1 MRQDGLLPIGQVA
14 RFYGLSH
21 DTLRLYG
28 KRGIVEPV
36 VDPATG
42 YRSYT
47 PEHLPLLDIVVTA
60 RAAGASLTRLKQAV
74 DEASLRGYLTL
85 YQEQLSNMEAQ
96 LAELE
101 AAREKTRRL
110 LALAQKAR
118 FVAEKGPVA
127 AQSDRDLELLRFS
140 VASVVALGAA
150 DAPDVWQ
157 AEYVEYGWHQ
167 GALREEGA
175 LVWLEAG
182 DCPEALRGQARER
195 RAIPAGTPTLR
206 LWGTRAQIARELEG
220 RAAADVLVRYEYLV
234 PHQGGDGEFLCTAF
248 LMGRRAGVREGD

>member
-14 RFYGLSH
+14 RLYGLSH

-60 RAAGASLTRLKQAV
+60 RAAGASLARLKQAV

-85 YQEQLSNMEAQ
+85 YQEQLSNVEAQ

-101 AAREKTRRL
+101 AAREKTCRL
-110 LALAQKAR
+110 LALAREAA

-127 AQSDRDLELLRFS
+127 AQSGRYLELLRFS
-140 VASVVALGAA
+140 VASV
-150 DAPDVWQ
+150 
-157 AEYVEYGWHQ
+157 EYGWRQ

-175 LVWLEAG
+175 FVWLEAD

-195 RAIPAGTPTLR
+195 RAIPAGTATLR

-220 RAAADVLVRYEYLV
+220 RAAADALVRYEYLV
-234 PHQGGDGEFLCTAF
+234 PHQGGDSEFLCTAF
-248 LMGRRAGVREGD
+248 LMGRDAGVRKGD